1 MLQKKDNMFQTINKA
16 AFITGASYG
25 IGQASAIAL
34 AQAGFDIV
42 VSDLN
47 TDSLHQTLEKVQA
60 CGVKVLP
67 LSLNITLQESID
79 LALMQA
85 FEVFPYLNTLVNNA
99 GLPSLRKLAIDT
111 TRLEWESIIN
121 TNLTGTF
128 FMSTTFSKQL
138 IKNKLP
144 GSIIQLAST
153 HGLVGFQGASAYGI
167 SKAGIIH
174 LSKMLAIELAP
185 HQIRVNAIA
194 PGTTFTESR
203 APSLQD
209 PVRKAEML
217 NRVPLGRFAQ
227 SDEIAGA
234 IAYLASDLASFIT
247 GQTLTLDGG
256 LTVY

>member
-1 MLQKKDNMFQTINKA
+1 MSSTQNKA

-34 AQAGFDIV
+34 AQAGFDIIV
-42 VSDLN
+42 TDLN
-47 TDSLHQTLEKVQA
+47 TDSLTQTLEKVQSY
-60 CGVKVLP
+60 GVKALA
-67 LSLNITLQESID
+67 LSLNITLQDSID
-79 LALMQA
+79 QALSKA
-85 FEVFPYLNTLVNNA
+85 FEAFPHLNTLVNNA

-111 TRLEWESIIN
+111 TRLEWENIIN

-128 FMSTTFSKQL
+128 FMSTCFAKLL
-138 IKNKLP
+138 IQHQRP
-144 GSIIQLAST
+144 GSMIQLAST

-185 HQIRVNAIA
+185 HNIRVNSIA

-203 APSLQD
+203 APSLED
-209 PVRKAEML
+209 PVRKTEML

-227 SDEIAGA
+227 SEEIAGA
-234 IAYLASDLASFIT
+234 VAYLASDLASFIT

>member
-1 MLQKKDNMFQTINKA
+1 MSTLNKKA
-16 AFITGASYG
+16 ALISGASYG
-25 IGQASAIAL
+25 IGQAGAIAL
-34 AQAGFDIV
+34 AKAGFDIV
-42 VSDLN
+42 VTDLN
-47 TDSLHQTLEKVQA
+47 TDSLNQTVEKVKE
-60 CGVKVLP
+60 CGVQVLP
-67 LSLNITLQESID
+67 LPLNITLQESID
-79 LALMQA
+79 ETFLKA
-85 FEVFPYLNTLVNNA
+85 FEVFPNLNTLVNNA

-111 TRLEWESIIN
+111 SRLEWENIIN

-128 FMSTTFSKQL
+128 FMSTSFARQL
-138 IKNKLP
+138 IKNNQS

-153 HGLVGFQGASAYGI
+153 HGLVGFQGASTYGV

-185 HQIRVNAIA
+185 HQIRVNSIA

-203 APSLQD
+203 APSLED

-227 SDEIAGA
+227 SNEIAGA
-234 IAYLASDLASFIT
+234 VAYLASDLASFIT

>member
-1 MLQKKDNMFQTINKA
+1 MQLNSKA

-34 AQAGFDIV
+34 AKDGFDLV
-42 VSDLN
+42 VTDLKIELLGE
-47 TDSLHQTLEKVQA
+47 TIQQLHA
-60 CGVKVLP
+60 IGVKVLP
-67 LSLNITLQESID
+67 LPLDITQQESID
-79 LALMQA
+79 QALEVA
-85 FEVFPYLNTLVNNA
+85 FQTFPTLNTLVNNA
-99 GLPSLRKLAIDT
+99 GVPSLRQLAIDT
-111 TRLEWESIIN
+111 TRAQWDSILN

-128 FMSTTFSKQL
+128 FMSTGFAKYL
-138 IKNKLP
+138 IKDQRA
-144 GSIIQLAST
+144 GCIVQLAST

-167 SKAGIIH
+167 SKAGVIH

-194 PGTTFTESR
+194 PGTTYTPSR
-203 APSLQD
+203 APSLED

-217 NRVPLGRFAQ
+217 SRVPLNRFAQ
-227 SDEIAGA
+227 SVEIAGA
-234 IAYLASDLASFIT
+234 VSYLASELASFIT

>member
-1 MLQKKDNMFQTINKA
+1 MSSLKNQA
-16 AFITGASYG
+16 ALITGASYG

-34 AQAGFDIV
+34 AQAGFDIIIT
-42 VSDLN
+42 DLN
-47 TDSLHQTLEKVQA
+47 TDSLNQTLEKVKA

-67 LSLNITLQESID
+67 LSLNITLQDSID
-79 LALMQA
+79 RALSKA
-85 FEVFPYLNTLVNNA
+85 FEAFPHLNTLVNNA

-111 TRLEWESIIN
+111 TRLEWENIIN

-128 FMSTTFSKQL
+128 FMSTSFAKHL
-138 IKNKLP
+138 IKNQMQ

-153 HGLVGFQGASAYGI
+153 HGLVGFQGASTYGI

-185 HQIRVNAIA
+185 HQIRVNSIA

-203 APSLQD
+203 APSLED

-234 IAYLASDLASFIT
+234 VTYLASDLASFMT